1 MFLKINANTEM
12 THRDRDLEKLKQEHR
27 KKDTLSQSYII
38 KYSDTD
44 PHQDTRPNIH
54 SLNTLLVS
62 LGVSIIK
69 MNLTESGV

>member
-1 MFLKINANTEM
+1 MFLKINANRQI
-12 THRDRDLEKLKQEHR
+12 THRDRDIDTLKQEQR
-27 KKDTLSQSYII
+27 KRDTLSQSYII

-44 PHQDTRPNIH
+44 SHQDSHPNIH